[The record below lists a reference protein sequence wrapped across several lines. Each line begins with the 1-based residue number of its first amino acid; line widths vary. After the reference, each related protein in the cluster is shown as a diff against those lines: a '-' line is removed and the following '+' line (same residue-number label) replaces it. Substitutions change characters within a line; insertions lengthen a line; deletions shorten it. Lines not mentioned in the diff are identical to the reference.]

1 MEETAL
7 GFVQFLR
14 LDQIPRA
21 LFAIAAAW
29 LTVRVVTRFFDNIGE
44 RFTKRR
50 LVLKQLAAMSRFIV
64 FLLTVVFVAS
74 TLVSFSNEALLALG
88 GSAALAFGFAF
99 KDILAS
105 LIAGLILLFDRPFQ
119 VGDRIAFEGHY
130 GEVTDIGLRSVRL
143 TTLDDNVVSIPNNR
157 FLTDAVASANA
168 GKLHQM
174 VVLHFYIGC
183 DQDFPAAK
191 HIVRDAAISSRY
203 VYLDQPV
210 EVHLREGPVP
220 ETAMLFALDV
230 ILKAYVFDGRFETA
244 FATDVTERVKSAF
257 KEQGIKTASEKL
269 TLETAMSN
277 VPE

>member
-1 MEETAL
+1 MEETGL
-7 GFVQFLR
+7 GFVRFLR
-14 LDQIPRA
+14 LDQIPLA
-21 LFAIAAAW
+21 LVTIAVAW
-29 LTVRVVTRFFDNIGE
+29 LAVRIVARFFDGMGE

-50 LVLKQLAAMSRFIV
+50 LALKQLAAMSRFVI
-64 FLLTVVFVAS
+64 FLVTVVFVAS

-119 VGDRIAFEGHY
+119 VGDRIAFEGYY

-168 GKLHQM
+168 GVLHQM
-174 VVLHFYIGC
+174 VVLHFYIAC
-183 DQDFPAAK
+183 DQDFAAAK
-191 HIVRDAAISSRY
+191 RIVGDAAVSSRY
-203 VYLDQPV
+203 VYVDKPV
-210 EVHLREGPVP
+210 QVHLREGPVP
-220 ETAMLFALDV
+220 DTTMLFALDV

-244 FATDVTERVKSAF
+244 FATDVTERVKLAF
-257 KEQGIKTASEKL
+257 KEHGIRTASDFAKL
-269 TLETAMSN
+269 SLETA
-277 VPE
+277 

>member
-7 GFVQFLR
+7 SFVQFLR
-14 LDQIPRA
+14 LDQAPLA
-21 LFAIAAAW
+21 LFAVAVAW
-29 LTVRVVTRFFDNIGE
+29 FTIRIVTRFLDDMGE
-44 RFTKRR
+44 HFRKRR
-50 LVLKQLAAMSRFIV
+50 LVLKQIAAISRFVV
-64 FLLTVVFVAS
+64 FLVTAVFVAT
-74 TLVSFSNEALLALG
+74 TLVSFSNQALLALG

-119 VGDRIAFEGHY
+119 VGDRIAFGGYY

-183 DQDFPAAK
+183 DDDFPAAK
-191 HIVRDAAISSRY
+191 RIVRDAAISSRY
-203 VYLDQPV
+203 VYLDKPV

-220 ETAMLFALDV
+220 GTAMLFALD
-230 ILKAYVFDGRFETA
+230 ITLKAYVFDGRFETA
-244 FATDVTERVKSAF
+244 FGTDVTERVKSAF
-257 KEQGIKTASEKL
+257 KEQRIKSAGDRL
-269 TLETAMSN
+269 TLEPA
-277 VPE
+277 

>member
-1 MEETAL
+1 MEETGL
-7 GFVQFLR
+7 GFVRFLR
-14 LDQIPRA
+14 LDQIPLA
-21 LFAIAAAW
+21 LVTIAVAW
-29 LTVRVVTRFFDNIGE
+29 LAVRIVARFLDGMGE

-50 LVLKQLAAMSRFIV
+50 LALKQLAAMSRFVI
-64 FLLTVVFVAS
+64 FLVTVVFVAS

-119 VGDRIAFEGHY
+119 VGDRIAFEGYY

-168 GKLHQM
+168 GVLHQM
-174 VVLHFYIGC
+174 VVLHFYIAC
-183 DQDFPAAK
+183 DQDFAAAK
-191 HIVRDAAISSRY
+191 RIVGDAAVSSRY
-203 VYLDQPV
+203 VYVDKPV
-210 EVHLREGPVP
+210 QVHLREGPVP
-220 ETAMLFALDV
+220 DTTMLFALDV

-244 FATDVTERVKSAF
+244 FATDVTERVKLAF
-257 KEQGIKTASEKL
+257 KEHGIRTASDFAKL
-269 TLETAMSN
+269 SLETA
-277 VPE
+277 